1 MSAAPSPAHDL
12 APPIRVLYA
21 ASSPADGEFVRTE
34 ASAHSP
40 LISITCATGADETL
54 TCLDAIGPFDAV
66 LVDPQ
71 LPDGS
76 AQALIARIRQR
87 NPGVGIVA
95 CVTGDDE
102 SLATSA
108 LDAGAHAW
116 IPKRKDTLSQ
126 LYPVFRRAI
135 DRSRVPVSRDGGVMD
150 ERPADDDG
158 LEAGDHVSP
167 EKFDA
172 ALAMREATL
181 AHEAERARLED
192 ALAAERVEVTR
203 LAVELA
209 ALRTAHDTER
219 QDLEARVRAAQE
231 AARAERESM
240 RTVLGDLDQTR
251 ANLASELIAREQ
263 QYETVLGD
271 LETAVAAHERDII
284 RLTDELAAARAGRPE
299 APASPEPFDRRRVDA
314 RAEAGRLIGAVVDDF
329 EAMIA
334 RLHAEHTTL
343 RGALEAGEA
352 HADPASRLDRT
363 LDDARALVR
372 MLRAFSRR
380 EMQRA
385 RPTELA
391 QTIESLRPVLA
402 RLFQEDVQLQV
413 EVAPECG
420 PVAIDPVQLELA
432 LVTAVLAVRA
442 QLPTGGRVTIAA
454 RPAPAAADDASAT
467 TGATAAG
474 VEIDITAR
482 RWRHDIAIPELAS
495 DRWLAPAGP
504 PALTLAPIDAALK
517 AEGGWIDT
525 SATRADAIV
534 IRMGLAGA

>member
-1 MSAAPSPAHDL
+1 MSAPPSPAHDL

-21 ASSPADGEFVRTE
+21 ASSPADGEFVRNE

-40 LISITCATGADETL
+40 LISITCATGADETM

-71 LPDGS
+71 LPDGN
-76 AQALIARIRQR
+76 AHALIARIRR
-87 NPGVGIVA
+87 SNPRVGIVA
-95 CVTGDDE
+95 CVTGDDAA
-102 SLATSA
+102 LAAPA

-135 DRSRVPVSRDGGVMD
+135 DRSRVAPAGDDGATD
-150 ERPADDDG
+150 RPPADDDVV
-158 LEAGDHVSP
+158 EADDLAGP
-167 EKFDA
+167 QQFDA

-192 ALAAERVEVTR
+192 ALAVERAEVTR

-240 RTVLGDLDQTR
+240 RAVLAEREQTR
-251 ANLASELIAREQ
+251 VDLAGELIAREQ
-263 QYETVLGD
+263 QYETVLSD
-271 LETAVAAHERDII
+271 LEAAVAARERDIA
-284 RLTDELAAARAGRPE
+284 RLTEELAAARAGRQDVPA
-299 APASPEPFDRRRVDA
+299 APNPSDRHHVDA
-314 RAEAGRLIGAVVDDF
+314 RAEAGRLIAAVVDDF
-329 EAMIA
+329 ETLLA
-334 RLHAEHTTL
+334 RLGNEHSAL
-343 RGALEAGEA
+343 RTALDAGGANADTAGLGRA
-352 HADPASRLDRT
+352 
-363 LDDARALVR
+363 LDDGRALVR
-372 MLRAFSRR
+372 MLRAYSRR
-380 EMQRA
+380 EVQRA
-385 RPTELA
+385 HPTELA
-391 QTIESLRPVLA
+391 RTIDSLRPVLA
-402 RLFQEDVQLQV
+402 RLFHEDVQLQV

-432 LVTAVLAVRA
+432 LITAVLAVRA

-454 RPAPAAADDASAT
+454 KPGAAAASDD
-467 TGATAAG
+467 GAAG
-474 VEIDITAR
+474 NGTAPRRAEIDITAR
-482 RWRHDIAIPELAS
+482 RWRHDIGIPELAS
-495 DRWLAPAGP
+495 DRWLAPAGS
-504 PALTLAPIDAALK
+504 AFDLAPIGAMLQ

-525 SATRADAIV
+525 SATRPDAIV